1 MHQKVTHLPAG
12 IGRFAFSNKIARNL
26 NILNDMKRLLRSCCL
41 FLGIFFVTTTATAQ
55 IQLGGGLTFGTGI
68 SKLGLNLR
76 GTYEINEKFLAAP
89 GVNFFFKDKILSDVS
104 ASYFSADLDVRYQLV
119 NIAEDIDVY
128 PVGGINIFNVKIDGP
143 TTGIRVREDGL
154 TVGLNLGLGAQI
166 ATLTSLSYFGEFR
179 VTVGGIDQSTIT
191 AGVLYGF

>member
-1 MHQKVTHLPAG
+1 MKQL
-12 IGRFAFSNKIARNL
+12 ILCFCLLFS
-26 NILNDMKRLLRSCCL
+26 L
-41 FLGIFFVTTTATAQ
+41 FLFLPNATAQ

-76 GTYEINEKFLAAP
+76 GTYEINEKFLATP
-89 GVNFFFKDKILSDVS
+89 GVNFFFKDKALSDVS
-104 ASYFSADLDVRYQLV
+104 VSYFSIDLDGRYNLIM
-119 NIAEDIDVY
+119 IADDIDIY
-128 PVGGINIFNVKIDGP
+128 PVAGLNIFNVKIDGP
-143 TTGIRVREDGL
+143 TTGIRIRDDGL
-154 TVGLNLGLGAQI
+154 KVGLNLGLGAQV

>member
-1 MHQKVTHLPAG
+1 
-12 IGRFAFSNKIARNL
+12 
-26 NILNDMKRLLRSCCL
+26 MKRPLLYFCL
-41 FLGIFFVTTTATAQ
+41 FLGSFLFSSTASAQ

-104 ASYFSADLDVRYQLV
+104 ASYFSVDLDVRYQLV
-119 NIAEDIDVY
+119 TVADDIDIY
-128 PVGGINIFNVKIDGP
+128 PVGGINVFNVKIDGP
-143 TTGIRVREDGL
+143 TSGIRVREDGL
-154 TVGLNLGLGAQI
+154 SVGLNLGLGAQV

>member
-1 MHQKVTHLPAG
+1 MKHTLLYFCLLFSVFFALPNA
-12 IGRFAFSNKIARNL
+12 N
-26 NILNDMKRLLRSCCL
+26 
-41 FLGIFFVTTTATAQ
+41 AQ
-55 IQLGGGLTFGTGI
+55 IQLGGGLIFGTGI

-76 GTYEINEKFLAAP
+76 GTYEINEKILAAP

-104 ASYFSADLDVRYQLV
+104 ASYFSVDLDGRYQLV
-119 NIAEDIDVY
+119 TIDDDIHVY
-128 PVGGINIFNVKIDGP
+128 PVAGLNFFNVKIDGS

-166 ATLTSLSYFGEFR
+166 ETLTSLSYFGEFR